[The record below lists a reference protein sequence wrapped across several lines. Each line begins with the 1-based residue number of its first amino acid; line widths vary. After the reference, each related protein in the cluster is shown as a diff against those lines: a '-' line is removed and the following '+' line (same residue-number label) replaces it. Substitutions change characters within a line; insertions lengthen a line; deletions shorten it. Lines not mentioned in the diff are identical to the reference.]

1 MARIAIAGFLH
12 ETNTFAPLLTTFDD
26 FYSAGGPYAD
36 FILGEEM
43 FEFRGKSYNRGAC
56 GFLNKAESLGHN
68 ITPIIYAA
76 AEPSNQVTE
85 SAFERIMGVIALSL
99 SNKGPFDGLFLD
111 LHGAMVYENYQDGE
125 TEILRRVRKIVGDIP
140 IVVSLDL
147 HGNITRETFDLAS
160 ILVGYRTYPHTDV
173 YQTGERCAL
182 VHDHIL
188 RGNHVFKAFR
198 QIPFLMP
205 LTRQSTNT
213 EPCRSIYALIDEL
226 ERNPEVVSC
235 SIMAGFA
242 PADMFHTGPTVFT
255 YGASQAAA
263 DQAADD
269 LFKAIMD
276 RESDFSV
283 DLLEPREAVEKA
295 IRLTKINQQPVI
307 LADIQDNA
315 GAGGTTDTPWVLE
328 ALVEQV
334 GNVPRTAM
342 ALMNDPQAAQAA
354 HGAGEG
360 ATIKLELGGKLT
372 PGQKPFVGTFLVKRL
387 FDGEFIATGPMFNGV
402 HTSLGKMA
410 NLQIGN
416 IEVVVVSRRTQ
427 ANDQSYFRQVGIE
440 PSDMDILVLKS
451 SNHYRADFEP
461 ISSAIIEVEA
471 PGAFN
476 EDARKTPYQN
486 LRDGVRLMGSG
497 PAHKRSAKH

>member
-1 MARIAIAGFLH
+1 MANIAIAGFLH
-12 ETNTFAPLLTTFDD
+12 ETNTFAPLATTFDD

-36 FILGEEM
+36 YVLGEKM
-43 FEFRGKSYNRGAC
+43 FEFRGKTFNRGAC
-56 GFLNKAESLGHN
+56 GFLNKAESLGHQ

-85 SAFERIMGVIALSL
+85 NAFERIMSLITSTLSE
-99 SNKGPFDGLFLD
+99 KGPFDGLFLD
-111 LHGAMVYENYQDGE
+111 LHGAMVYENYHDGE
-125 TEILRRVRKIVGDIP
+125 TEILRRVRAIVGDIP

-160 ILVGYRTYPHTDV
+160 MMVGYRTYPHTDV

-182 VHDHIL
+182 VHDL
-188 RGNHVFKAFR
+188 LLQGESVFKAFR

-205 LTRQSTNT
+205 LTKQSTNT
-213 EPCRSIYALIDEL
+213 EPCRSIYAMIDEL
-226 ERNPEVVSC
+226 ESNPEVISC

-242 PADMFHTGPTVFT
+242 SADMAHTGPTIFC

-263 DQAADD
+263 DKAADH
-269 LFKAIMD
+269 LYQAIMD
-276 RESDFSV
+276 HESDFSV
-283 DLLEPREAVEKA
+283 DLLQPRQAIEKA
-295 IRLTKINQQPVI
+295 IQLARNNQKPII

-315 GAGGTTDTPWVLE
+315 GAGGTTDTPWILE
-328 ALVEQV
+328 ALVKQ
-334 GNVPRTAM
+334 GQNIPRTAM
-342 ALMNDPQAAQAA
+342 GLMNDPQAAHAA
-354 HGAGEG
+354 HLAGEG
-360 ATIKLELGGKLT
+360 AMIKLELGGKLT
-372 PGQKPFVGTFLVKRL
+372 PGQKPFSGTFLVKRL
-387 FDGEFIATGPMFNGV
+387 FEGEFVANGPMFNGV
-402 HTSLGKMA
+402 RTSLGKMA

-416 IEVVVVSRRTQ
+416 VEVVVVSRRTQ

-476 EDARKTPYQN
+476 EDSRKTPYQN
-486 LRDGVRLMGSG
+486 LRDGVRLVGLG
-497 PAHKRSAKH
+497 PAHKRT